1 MNNTPLTIRDH
12 GNAIMLSESIELMA
26 RGLRE
31 TYLDHGLKSGDETAE
46 QSLLAGLNLMAHAAH
61 TLGNY
66 VEQCQNE
73 LERAV
78 AVQRPGRGGAMNKVE
93 IKGVV
98 EAIQWQTQGMMNVLE
113 EMVFNV
119 DGERWFTL
127 SAGLS

>member
-1 MNNTPLTIRDH
+1 MNSTPLTIRDH

-26 RGLRE
+26 RALRK

-61 TLGNY
+61 TLGDY

-78 AVQRPGRGGAMNKVE
+78 AAQKPGKGGSNE
-93 IKGVV
+93 
-98 EAIQWQTQGMMNVLE
+98 
-113 EMVFNV
+113 
-119 DGERWFTL
+119 
-127 SAGLS
+127 

>member
-1 MNNTPLTIRDH
+1 MNSTPLTIRDH

-46 QSLLAGLNLMAHAAH
+46 QSLYAGLNMISFAAKN
-61 TLGNY
+61 LSDY

-78 AVQRPGRGGAMNKVE
+78 AAQKPGKGASYE
-93 IKGVV
+93 
-98 EAIQWQTQGMMNVLE
+98 
-113 EMVFNV
+113 
-119 DGERWFTL
+119 
-127 SAGLS
+127 